1 MTDTWLT
8 VSPGPVGFAVLRRT
22 VHALCAGTSLPI
34 DRVDDV
40 AIVCEELLG
49 RAGVQLAFRFRLTPG
64 RVEVAV
70 PLPAPG
76 LTAGPIVTA
85 LATEVGASDGDGAML
100 QVALAA

>member
-1 MTDTWLT
+1 MGENWLT
-8 VSPGPVGFAVLRRT
+8 VAPGAVGFAVLRRT
-22 VHALCAGTSLPI
+22 VHALCAGTSLPL

-49 RAGVQLAFRFRLTPG
+49 RAGVQLAFRFRVTPS

-76 LTAGPIVTA
+76 LTAGPIVSA
-85 LATEVGASDGDGAML
+85 LATELAATEGDGAML